1 MSSTLT
7 VTPRKTRQGTVH
19 DVYFRH
25 NKKRIRFTIT
35 DAVNYEE
42 AVQKAQRIQQG
53 VMAGQLAFCPKGAR
67 TYAAGS
73 FGAFRTLYKKELE
86 AEQLSD
92 VDRPLGILDRILIPR
107 WGHVPFSEL
116 ARRHGVDLLLDL
128 RKEGYQEQGIRRII
142 NVARRYVALAI
153 RHRLLPPNTSNPLVD
168 LPLGQYIPRDRVA
181 TAEEVQQLMMHGS
194 TRMQTALT
202 LAFNLPLRQELILAA
217 NAEHVYRRPDGLWYR
232 PPKAPTV
239 IKGRPLE
246 LPLNATAASI
256 FTALPA
262 DQPDIFEGWQADT
275 FRKAWRRLC
284 KNTEPAIIDL
294 HFHDFRRNAGSAL
307 QEARVHPGVIAL
319 ILGHKSQAV
328 TDIYKT
334 FDSYRPD
341 LRHAVDVLDA
351 AWRRLTETTQHSQ
364 GDTLY

>member
-1 MSSTLT
+1 MSGTLT
-7 VTPRKTRQGTVH
+7 VTPRKTRQGTVY
-19 DVYFRH
+19 DIYFRH

-53 VMAGQLAFCPKGAR
+53 VLAGQLAFRPKGAR
-67 TYAAGS
+67 IYAAGT

-116 ARRHGVDLLLDL
+116 ARKHGVDLLLAL

-142 NVARRYVALAI
+142 NVARRYVTLAV
-153 RHRLLPPNTSNPLVD
+153 RHRLLPPNMSNPLAD
-168 LPLGQYIPRDRVA
+168 LPLGQYIARDRIA
-181 TAEEVQQLMMHGS
+181 SHEEVQQLLLTGS
-194 TRMQTALT
+194 TRMQTAIA
-202 LAFNLPLRQELILAA
+202 LAFNVPLRQELILEMSR
-217 NAEHVYRRPDGLWYR
+217 EHVYRRADGLWYR

-246 LPLNATAASI
+246 LPLNATAAAI
-256 FTALPA
+256 FAALPPESPLVFGEWKS
-262 DQPDIFEGWQADT
+262 DK
-275 FRKAWRRLC
+275 FRKSWRRVC
-284 KNTEPAIIDL
+284 KKAEPSIEDL
-294 HFHDFRRNAGSAL
+294 HFHDLRRNAGAAL
-307 QEARVHPGVIAL
+307 QEARVHPGVTSL

-328 TDIYKT
+328 SDIYKT

-351 AWRRLTETTQHSQ
+351 AWRRLSDPAPPSQ
-364 GDTLY
+364 EE

>member
-1 MSSTLT
+1 MSGALS
-7 VTPRKTRQGTVH
+7 VTPRKTKHGTVH

-35 DAVNYEE
+35 DATDYQE
-42 AVQKAQRIQQG
+42 AVKKAEQIRDG
-53 VMAGQLAFCPKGAR
+53 VVAGRLAFREKGAR
-67 TYAAGS
+67 VYAAGT
-73 FGAFRTLYKKELE
+73 FGAFRKMYAKELE

-92 VDRPLGILDRILIPR
+92 VARPLGILDRILIPR

-116 ARRHGVDLLLDL
+116 ARKHGVDLLLAL

-142 NVARRYVALAI
+142 NVARRYVTLAA

-168 LPLGQYIPRDRVA
+168 LPLGQYIARDRVA
-181 TAEEVQQLMMHGS
+181 SHEEVQQLLTTGS
-194 TRMQTALT
+194 VRIQTAIA
-202 LAFNLPLRQELILAA
+202 LAFNVPLRQELILEMSR
-217 NAEHVYRRPDGLWYR
+217 EHVYRRADGLWYR

-246 LPLNATAASI
+246 LPLNATAA
-256 FTALPA
+256 A
-262 DQPDIFEGWQADT
+262 IFESLPPESPLVFGEWKPDK
-275 FRKAWRRLC
+275 FRKSWRRVC
-284 KNTEPAIIDL
+284 KKAEPSIEDL
-294 HFHDFRRNAGSAL
+294 HFHDLRRNAGAAL
-307 QEARVHPGVIAL
+307 QEARVHPGVTSL

-328 TDIYKT
+328 SDIYKT

-351 AWRRLTETTQHSQ
+351 AWRRLSDPTQHSQ
-364 GDTLY
+364 EE